1 MRVML
6 ATIVLNEMEWLPK
19 LYLQHRNWPGLCG
32 WVFVEGADPMFRE
45 ANPTLVSKD
54 GLSTDGTTE
63 YLESICPRST
73 KLNNIDRSS
82 GPVWINTM
90 YKSNPPFESD
100 HIKLKEVPASGD
112 QGKCFLR
119 NAYLLMAEAYE
130 PDIIIQIDCDEFYT
144 KEDQNEI
151 VRWCGLRTQPYA
163 SYTAWMFRQRH
174 VWHTPLFSQEV
185 VGGYWAV
192 PHTRVWRWIKG
203 MRHVRNHNWPEVEG
217 RYLTESMIRCDLMP
231 RMPECVHMGYSS
243 SQESRAA
250 KAKYYIAR
258 GEGSEGGRLG
268 RKRSMYNACR
278 YAHLTWELGQELPH
292 GAQVI
297 PYSGPIPEVFR

>member
-6 ATIVLNEMEWLPK
+6 ATICLNEEEWLQK
-19 LYLQHRNWPGLCG
+19 LFTQHRDWPGIVG
-32 WVFVEGADPMFRE
+32 WCFVEGADPAFRL
-45 ANPTLVSKD
+45 ANPNLVGPT
-54 GLSTDGTTE
+54 GLSVDDT
-63 YLESICPRST
+63 
-73 KLNNIDRSS
+73 
-82 GPVWINTM
+82 
-90 YKSNPPFESD
+90 SNLIRQFSEEQKGVHGV
-100 HIKLKEVPASGD
+100 HIHNVPESGD

-130 PDIIIQIDCDEFYT
+130 PDIIVVLDADEFYT

-174 VWHTPLFSQEV
+174 VWAPDYKSPVTGNMIYPPLFSQEV
-185 VGGYWAV
+185 VGGYWQV

-203 MRHVRNHNWPEVEG
+203 MAHVKNHNWPEVDG
-217 RYLTESMIRCDLMP
+217 RYLTKSMMRCDLMLGT
-231 RMPECVHMGYSS
+231 PECVHMGFSS

-250 KAKYYIAR
+250 KAKYYLAR
-258 GEGSEGGRLG
+258 GEGAEGGRLG

-278 YAHLTWELGQELPH
+278 YAHLTWEPGQELPH

-297 PYSGPIPEVFR
+297 PYSGPVPEVFI